1 MKTYLRTSGWG
12 LATLVLLALVVYS
25 CKKDNSS
32 SSTGLGANQQR
43 LNIFLADDPGSRFDN
58 VFLDIKSVQVLI
70 DTCDGS
76 NGKGK
81 GSDKGG
87 DDDWGNDYNRCH
99 WGEEHNDRD
108 DSCKIWDS
116 LALSPGVYDVLS
128 LRNGADTL
136 LSEGVVPV
144 GKVRRIQINLGDN
157 SYVVKDSIQYPL
169 KAVNGQVK
177 LVVNIRPEEW
187 EEYQSGNYRLW
198 LDFDVDR
205 SIVQTGNG
213 KFILRPV
220 IHVFLVSETGSI
232 SGKVTP
238 YDAYPVLTV
247 YNDTD
252 TAYAL
257 PWKNGEWKIRGL
269 NTGTYNVFVNASN
282 GYADTTITGVK
293 IETGKNTSV
302 DAIKLSK

>member
-1 MKTYLRTSGWG
+1 MRTYLRTSGWG
-12 LATLVLLALVVYS
+12 LATLVLLAVVVYS

-70 DTCDGS
+70 DTCDGE

-81 GSDKGG
+81 GNSNGG
-87 DDDWGNDYNRCH
+87 DDDWGSDYNRCH
-99 WGEEHNDRD
+99 WGEDKNDRD
-108 DSCKIWDS
+108 DSCKVWDS
-116 LALSPGVYDVLS
+116 LALSPGVYDVLT

-157 SYVVKDSIQYPL
+157 SYVVKDSVQYPL
-169 KAVNGQVK
+169 KALNGQVK
-177 LVVNIRPEEW
+177 LVVSIRPEEW

-238 YDAYPVLTV
+238 YEAYPVLTV

-257 PWKNGEWKIRGL
+257 PWRSGEWKIRGL
-269 NTGTYNVFVNASN
+269 NTGTYNVYVNASN

-302 DAIKLSK
+302 DAIVLHK

>member
-25 CKKDNSS
+25 CKKDNSNA
-32 SSTGLGANQQR
+32 STGLGANQQR
-43 LNIFLADDPGSRFDN
+43 LNVFLADDPGSRFDN
-58 VFLDIKSVQVLI
+58 VFLDIKSVQVLV
-70 DTCDGS
+70 DTCDGA

-81 GSDKGG
+81 GGSNSGE
-87 DDDWGNDYNRCH
+87 DWGNDYNRCH
-99 WGEEHNDRD
+99 WGEDKNDRN
-108 DSCKIWDS
+108 DSCKVWDS
-116 LALSPGVYDVLS
+116 LAISAGVYDVLS

-136 LSEGVVPV
+136 LSEGVVTA

-157 SYVVKDSIQYPL
+157 NYLVKDSIQYPL
-169 KAVNGQVK
+169 KALNGQVK

-187 EEYQSGNYRLW
+187 EEYQSGHYRLW

-205 SIVQTGNG
+205 SIIQTGNG

-238 YDAYPVLTV
+238 YEAYPVLTV
-247 YNDTD
+247 YNSTD

-293 IETGKNTSV
+293 IETGKNTAIN
-302 DAIKLSK
+302 AIKLSK